1 HRSDR
6 FPRSTKEPDLDSRRL
21 QAGCRSGRA
30 PGLPPNSSQGPLPS
44 PRFRHRP
51 LHFDTSSAVRWCSS
65 LQISPDGVYPAFSC
79 DAHHQRSERQQL
91 AVVWSLRL
99 IAGSEGPTLISLA
112 APHLLCSWC
121 ARGTRSVASFKCRQA
136 CRRASV
142 VPFLGCQIEKAV
154 DELNLSKKIISCH
167 PSSLPLPDHVDCFV
181 ALNRSSS

>member
-1 HRSDR
+1 
-6 FPRSTKEPDLDSRRL
+6 
-21 QAGCRSGRA
+21 

-121 ARGTRSVASFKCRQA
+121 ARGTRSVSVCIVRVERAFRAASSISLESEPRRGGTGRARICRTRIFRGRFNA
-136 CRRASV
+136 GLKARSTLR
-142 VPFLGCQIEKAV
+142 PFHMTPKLRHYPR
-154 DELNLSKKIISCH
+154 SCS
-167 PSSLPLPDHVDCFV
+167 PRFASSLRYDFDH
-181 ALNRSSS
+181 LH

>member
-1 HRSDR
+1 
-6 FPRSTKEPDLDSRRL
+6 
-21 QAGCRSGRA
+21 

-91 AVVWSLRL
+91 AVVWILRL

-121 ARGTRSVASFKCRQA
+121 ARGTRSASIYLDYLSV
-136 CRRASV
+136 RRHAWDGSGGPMV
-142 VPFLGCQIEKAV
+142 SGGSYRPVF
-154 DELNLSKKIISCH
+154 
-167 PSSLPLPDHVDCFV
+167 PLPAGVF
-181 ALNRSSS
+181 ALSPAQRSAGYVPDRA